1 MSRCHGRRAMPACFE
16 NMNSET
22 YKTLTEK
29 EKMLHDEMFA
39 FCKRLTDE
47 MFAIRQMLEKAFK
60 EPDAS

>member
-1 MSRCHGRRAMPACFE
+1 MPACFE